1 MKSEDY
7 SNSLPERISNFLQE
21 FYSTGLI
28 KKIINYTLCNDDIG
42 VTPTM
47 LIHNIDPF
55 MEAKEVLMYLCDAG
69 ILEMREGRFY
79 PSKLTY
85 LLMETFVESALLEKV
100 WEEK

>member
-7 SNSLPERISNFLQE
+7 SNSLPKGISNFLQV
-21 FYSTGLI
+21 FYSTELT

-42 VTPTM
+42 VTPAM
-47 LIHNIDPF
+47 LAHNINPYITGTD
-55 MEAKEVLMYLCDAG
+55 VITLCDVG

-100 WEEK
+100 WEEE

>member
-7 SNSLPERISNFLQE
+7 SNSLPEGLSNFLQE

-42 VTPTM
+42 ITPAM
-47 LIHNIDPF
+47 LTHNIDPF
-55 MEAKEVLMYLCDAG
+55 IEAKELLIILCDAG
-69 ILEMREGRFY
+69 ILVLREGRFY

-85 LLMETFVESALLEKV
+85 LLMKTFVESALLEKV
-100 WEEK
+100 WEEE

>member
-7 SNSLPERISNFLQE
+7 SNSLPEGLSNFLQE

-47 LIHNIDPF
+47 LSKNVNSYITGGDV
-55 MEAKEVLMYLCDAG
+55 MLLCDVG
-69 ILEMREGRFY
+69 ILVMREGRFY

-85 LLMETFVESALLEKV
+85 LLMKTFVESALLDKV
-100 WEEK
+100 WEEE